1 MTTPHDELLELCAG
15 YVLGALDDAE
25 RSRLETHLEG
35 GCAECE
41 AALRD
46 LSAGV
51 SVLAAASPA
60 VTPRAEMR
68 KRVLDAVAKAAGE
81 ERGGAGAT
89 AVEPARGTPPERA
102 KVVPFPMAATIGWL
116 AAAACALGWFVQQR
130 AVGRLGEELDAVR
143 GAQARLE
150 QQLVDERQW
159 AASMASPAAK
169 VAFLAATPDG
179 AADLK
184 GWALYDPSTRRAIV
198 VLENLELE
206 PGHDYELWGLGAR
219 VQSLGVIEVDAG
231 GRAMVRLPE
240 VEDPADIKSFAVSKE
255 VLGGS
260 PNPQAPS
267 GPVVMF
273 GDLSI

>member
-1 MTTPHDELLELCAG
+1 MTKPHDELLELCAG
-15 YVLGALDDAE
+15 YVLGALDGEE
-25 RSRLETHLEG
+25 RSRLEAHLES

-46 LSAGV
+46 LSGGV
-51 SVLAAASPA
+51 SVLAAAAPA
-60 VTPRAEMR
+60 VAPRAEMR
-68 KRVLDAVAKAAGE
+68 KRVLDAVASAAAE

-89 AVEPARGTPPERA
+89 AAERAPSAERA

-130 AVGRLGEELDAVR
+130 AVQRLGEELDAVR

-150 QQLVDERQW
+150 QQLLDERQW
-159 AASMASPAAK
+159 AASMASPAAR

-198 VLENLELE
+198 VLENLALE
-206 PGHDYELWGLGAR
+206 PEHDYELWGLGAK
-219 VQSLGVIEVDAG
+219 VQSLGVIEVDES
-231 GRAMVRLPE
+231 GRAMVRLPA
-240 VEDPADIKSFAVSKE
+240 VQDPADIKSFAVSRE
-255 VLGGS
+255 AEGGS
-260 PNPQAPS
+260 PNPNAPS